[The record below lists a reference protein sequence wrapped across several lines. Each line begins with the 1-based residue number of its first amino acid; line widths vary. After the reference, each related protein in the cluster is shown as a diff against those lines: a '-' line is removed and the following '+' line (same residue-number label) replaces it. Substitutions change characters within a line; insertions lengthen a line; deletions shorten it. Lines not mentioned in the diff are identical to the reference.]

1 MEGILHISGRINFS
15 YKESTFVA
23 VNDFSDIVFMGGLM
37 LAEIDFSKRAFI
49 DNFVLVDNIGLNSFS
64 THFIHFIISCNNSSK
79 FHLLHQAIHDLK
91 LIIARFGFGVKS
103 KINNCPLW
111 IIKFNKFDEI
121 YQISF

>member
-23 VNDFSDIVFMGGLM
+23 FNDFSDIVFMGGLM

-64 THFIHFIISCNNSSK
+64 THFI
-79 FHLLHQAIHDLK
+79 
-91 LIIARFGFGVKS
+91 
-103 KINNCPLW
+103 PL
-111 IIKFNKFDEI
+111 
-121 YQISF
+121 YY